1 MLLTTITR
9 LFPLWAVL
17 FSALAYSFPGGFDHL
32 GYLIAPGLSLI
43 MLFMGLTLSW
53 EDFAQIR
60 NRLPAL
66 TAGVFLQFGIMP
78 FAGLLIAQLLELPV
92 DLTVGMI
99 LAGSVAGGTASNVLC
114 YLAKGDVAL
123 SISMTAASTLIGA
136 FATPFLISFL
146 AHQYIE
152 VDPWDLMWGLAK
164 IVLFPVALGVLINHF
179 CHGFVKKLNPVFPL
193 CSMATIILVIAV
205 VVASNA
211 QALPEI
217 GLITILAVAL
227 HNCTGL
233 SLGYLV
239 AHLLGFDKKTCKTV
253 AIEVGMQNSGL
264 AVVLAT
270 KFFTPGAALP
280 ATFFSIWHNI
290 TGSALATWW
299 ARNASTQT
307 GEQET

>member
-1 MLLTTITR
+1 MLNTITR
-9 LFPLWAVL
+9 LFPLWAVI
-17 FSALAYSFPGGFDHL
+17 FSALAYSFPDGFNHL

-43 MLFMGLTLSW
+43 MLFMGLTLSLN
-53 EDFAQIR
+53 DFASIK

-66 TAGVFLQFGIMP
+66 SIGVVVQFGIMP
-78 FAGLLIAQLLELPV
+78 FAGLLIAQLLNLPV

-123 SISMTAASTLIGA
+123 SISMTAVSTLIGA
-136 FATPFLISFL
+136 FATPLLISLL

-152 VDPWDLMWGLAK
+152 VDPLAMMWGLAK
-164 IVLFPVALGVLINHF
+164 IVVFPVALGVLTNHF
-179 CHGFVKKLNPVFPL
+179 CHRFVQQLNPVFPL

-211 QALPEI
+211 QDLPEI
-217 GLITILAVAL
+217 GLITVLAVAL
-227 HNCTGL
+227 HNGAGL
-233 SLGYLV
+233 SLGYLA
-239 AHLLGFDKKTCKTV
+239 AHLLGFGRKTCKTV

-270 KFFTPGAALP
+270 QFFTPAAALP
-280 ATFFSIWHNI
+280 ATFFSIWHNM

-299 ARNASTQT
+299 ARKDS
-307 GEQET
+307 EVCKP